1 MFLYILHL
9 KKIFRC
15 AGMLKMKG
23 YNMYLKI
30 MMRILKKKIIDRN
43 TTYRI
48 QLYIA
53 KNYSSDRITLKFIK
67 LFRIKHSGNYYY
79 YQKTC
84 LEVTRPLTDVHKKFI
99 H

>member
-53 KNYSSDRITLKFIK
+53 KNYSSDRISTQNIK
-67 LFRIKHSGNYYY
+67 I
-79 YQKTC
+79 YQT
-84 LEVTRPLTDVHKKFI
+84 I
-99 H
+99 